1 MTNELTGIVP
11 DEGWNPFAQI
21 NGWTERLMT
30 QTYVVKDCQDKM
42 RKAHGGRLECDE
54 EDELFRMLGALR
66 EIGELTPR
74 FIEVVASER
83 MRQGVNSCIRF
94 EEVDEGSPEVYYD
107 GQRSRWHRPHARS
120 RERRGPL
127 PLLR

>member
-42 RKAHGGRLECDE
+42 RKAHGGRMECDE
-54 EDELFRMLGALR
+54 EDELFRMLCALR
-66 EIGELTPR
+66 EIGEMTPR

-83 MRQGVNSCIRF
+83 MRQGVNSCITF
-94 EEVDEGSPEVYYD
+94 ADEYEQTVEDYDD
-107 GQRSRWHRPHARS
+107 GQ
-120 RERRGPL
+120 
-127 PLLR
+127 